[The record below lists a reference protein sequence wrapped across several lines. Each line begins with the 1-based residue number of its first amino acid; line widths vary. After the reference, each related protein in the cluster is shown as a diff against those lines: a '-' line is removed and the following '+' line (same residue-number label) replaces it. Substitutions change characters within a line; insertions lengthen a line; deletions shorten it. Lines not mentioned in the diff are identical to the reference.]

1 MNPQIKNIA
10 WNVLAFAIVTIA
22 VCIVNYILQIIII
35 FMDILSRRI
44 AESSAYIIVLWLVT
58 GIFAAVFTTGLAEN
72 LVKKENFTYRVTGN
86 SIIVIS
92 VLAII
97 PAIILMSNGHF
108 MHDPKEFTLLLSNGY
123 VWVAYFVGAGGM
135 SAILRNLDK

>member
-1 MNPQIKNIA
+1 MNPQVKNIA

-22 VCIVNYILQIIII
+22 VCIVNYVLQIIII
-35 FMDILSRRI
+35 FMDILSIRI

-72 LVKKENFTYRVTGN
+72 LVKKQNFTYRVTGN
-86 SIIVIS
+86 FIIVIS

-97 PAIILMSNGHF
+97 PAILLMSNGHF

-123 VWVAYFVGAGGM
+123 VWVAYFAGAGGM